1 VTQSTTTNGA
11 RPANSAPN
19 AAAGGFTWRKA
30 GLVLGA
36 LGVVYG
42 DIGTSPLYTVRVS
55 VLAASGPA
63 PGPDAITGVISLI
76 FWALTIV
83 VTVKYICFVMRADN
97 KGEGGIVAL
106 SALAHRAAGLKRWAK
121 TAVGVAGVVGLS
133 LFFGEALLTPSI
145 TVLGA
150 LEGLRVEEPGLQ
162 PWVVP
167 LTLVVLVGLFML
179 QSRGTGSIGRMF
191 GPIMLV
197 WFIAI
202 GGLGLRAILLEPSI
216 LWAVNPLEAVNLF
229 LAEPGMA
236 FIALGSIVLAVTG
249 VEALYADMGH
259 FGRQPIRIAW
269 LFIAMPALMLNYF
282 GQGAA
287 ILHDV
292 RALDHPFF
300 ALAQGPLH
308 YPLVALATIA
318 AMIASQAVISGIFSI
333 TQQAVQLGQLP
344 RMEIRHTSA
353 TEAGQIFIPRVN
365 AIMLIGVI
373 TIVLMFENADSL
385 AAAYGIAVTGVMVIS
400 TMLVAT
406 VARNKWGWPLWLII
420 AVFGLF
426 ATVDLAFFSANILY
440 KLFEGGWLPVAIAL
454 SVLFVMDTWRMG
466 RKAFVEKTHGTGL
479 ATGLFLE
486 RADKTPTRVS
496 GTAIYFSPRLDDIP
510 GALLHNLKHN
520 QVLHERIILLNVVVE
535 DTPFAAAEKRL
546 EVRRLGKGFHEVVV
560 HFGFFEDPDVP
571 KALEGARALG
581 LAIDID
587 NTSFF
592 IRRETLVKAQKSS
605 LRPWRAKLF
614 MMLQGTAQEAARFY
628 RLPPGRVV
636 ELGAQIE
643 F

>member
-1 VTQSTTTNGA
+1 VTQSIANNGA
-11 RPANSAPN
+11 GAANSAAD
-19 AAAGGFTWRKA
+19 AASGFSWRKA

-55 VLAASGPA
+55 VLAASGPT
-63 PGPDAITGVISLI
+63 PGADAITGVISLI

-83 VTVKYICFVMRADN
+83 VTVKYVCFVMRADN

-106 SALAHRAAGLKRWAK
+106 AALAHRAAGLKRWAK
-121 TAVGVAGVVGLS
+121 TAVGVAGVIGLS

-150 LEGLRVEEPGLQ
+150 LEGLRVEEPALA

-167 LTLVVLVGLFML
+167 LSLIALVALFML
-179 QSRGTGSIGRMF
+179 QSRGTGSIGRLF

-197 WFIAI
+197 WFVVI
-202 GGLGLRAILLEPSI
+202 GGLGLRAIVAEPSI
-216 LWAVNPLEAVNLF
+216 LWAVNPLAAINLF
-229 LAEPGMA
+229 VAEPGMA
-236 FIALGSIVLAVTG
+236 FVALGSVVLAVTG

-269 LFIAMPALMLNYF
+269 LAIAMPALMLNYF

-287 ILHDV
+287 ILADAS
-292 RALDHPFF
+292 ALDHPFF

-353 TEAGQIFIPRVN
+353 TEAGQIFVPRVN
-365 AIMLIGVI
+365 AIMLVGVVL
-373 TIVLMFENADSL
+373 IVLMFQNADSL
-385 AAAYGIAVTGVMVIS
+385 AAAYGIAVTGVMIIS
-400 TMLVAT
+400 TTLVAT
-406 VARNKWGWPLWLII
+406 VARNKWGWPLWLVI
-420 AVFGLF
+420 AVFGIF
-426 ATVDLAFFSANILY
+426 GIVDAAFFASNLLY
-440 KLFEGGWLPVAIAL
+440 KFLEGGWLPVVIAVA
-454 SVLFVMDTWRMG
+454 VLVLMDTWRVG

-479 ATGLFLE
+479 PTNLFLE

-496 GTAIYFSPRLDDIP
+496 GTAIYFSPRLDDVP

-535 DTPFAAAEKRL
+535 DMPFVSAERRL

-560 HFGFFEDPDVP
+560 HFGFFEDLDVP
-571 KALEGARALG
+571 KALDGARALG

-592 IRRETLVKAQKSS
+592 IRRETLVKAKKSS
-605 LRPWRAKLF
+605 LPAWQSRIF
-614 MMLQGTAQEAARFY
+614 MMLQSSAQEAARFY